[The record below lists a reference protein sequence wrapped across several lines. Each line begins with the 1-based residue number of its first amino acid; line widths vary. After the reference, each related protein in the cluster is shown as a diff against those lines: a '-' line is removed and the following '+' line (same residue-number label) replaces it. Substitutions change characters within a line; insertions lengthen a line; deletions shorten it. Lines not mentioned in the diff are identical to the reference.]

1 MAVSDI
7 SGCAHNPKM
16 HVSILGKIVFLL
28 FFSVLGVYISDHC

>member
-16 HVSILGKIVFLL
+16 HVSILGKIVF
-28 FFSVLGVYISDHC
+28 FFFFFQC